1 MYQVLEQSLKLCKL
15 VRFNSDGWLVFL
27 LSAESKLRSVF
38 SAKNLFGGYIEE
50 YSSLLDLHSSNQPRS
65 EVKVSI

>member
-15 VRFNSDGWLVFL
+15 VRLNSDRWLVFL
-27 LSAESKLRSVF
+27 LSAESRLRSEF
-38 SAKNLFGGYIEE
+38 SAKNLFGSYVEE

-65 EVKVSI
+65 EVKVGI